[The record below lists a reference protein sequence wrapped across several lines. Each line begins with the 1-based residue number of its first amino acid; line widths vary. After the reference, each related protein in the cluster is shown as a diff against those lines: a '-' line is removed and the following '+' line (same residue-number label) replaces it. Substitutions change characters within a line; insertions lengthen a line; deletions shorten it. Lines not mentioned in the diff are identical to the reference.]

1 MWFGVLAPFAIVSAT
16 RSLLRIRA
24 SNGAL
29 SGAASATAG
38 LVAGAIGM
46 LVIVAGVG
54 YWILAA

>member
-29 SGAASATAG
+29 SGAASATTG
-38 LVAGAIGM
+38 LVAGTIGM

-54 YWILAA
+54 YWILVA

>member
-1 MWFGVLAPFAIVSAT
+1 MWFGVLAPFAIFSAT

-29 SGAASATAG
+29 SGAASATTG

-46 LVIVAGVG
+46 FVIIAGVG
-54 YWILAA
+54 YWILSA